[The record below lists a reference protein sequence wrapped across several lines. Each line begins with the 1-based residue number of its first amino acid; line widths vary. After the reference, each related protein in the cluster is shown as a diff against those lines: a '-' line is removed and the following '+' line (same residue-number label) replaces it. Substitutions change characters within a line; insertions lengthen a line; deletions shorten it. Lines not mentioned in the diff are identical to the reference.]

1 MLDVSLSYNNA
12 AQVVKTQ
19 ERAVTWEVLVKNIS
33 TYHGT
38 CKNAFEICKRDS
50 DQLGK
55 VKNWISEYRPEQAH
69 DDALRRTGVAL
80 KYRTCGQWLLD
91 DPKFKEWS
99 SPKPASDRRI
109 LWLRG
114 TS

>member
-1 MLDVSLSYNNA
+1 MLDVSLSHDKA

-19 ERAVTWEVLVKNIS
+19 ERAVTWGNLVKNIS

-38 CKNAFEICKRDS
+38 CKNAFEVCKGES
-50 DQLGK
+50 NQLGK
-55 VKNWISEYRPEQAH
+55 VKNWIWKDGPEQAH

-91 DPKFKEWS
+91 DPKFKDWS
-99 SPKPASDRRI
+99 SPEPASDRRI